1 MTAVFLNPQLYVQKN
16 DRFTTGIIYMPII
29 LAYLISHFKK
39 NNIETKILDLYG
51 MDPKRYQKN
60 DNSLIFGYDIN
71 EVDQNILKNASCFF
85 VYANQVANHLS
96 VINIIK
102 FLKKNFTSTPIIVL
116 ENSQAVTAYSLS
128 NIKNEFLDIGCDYI
142 IIGDLEKPALELYNN
157 INKPDLIKNIGG
169 VISKEFNNDKI
180 NFVEDL
186 DLLDFPAWED
196 FPLKNYWELGYSH
209 GPLSNKKYLPMLTSR
224 GCPYPCNFCVVPKT
238 NERKWRSRTPK
249 NVLNEIKF
257 WQKKLGIK
265 EFHFEDLNPTVN
277 DKRTKEFCNLI
288 IKENIIIEWKIVAGT
303 KVERIKD
310 DETIELLSR
319 AGCKYISI
327 SPESGSKE
335 VMKNIDKPFNY
346 QHALKSVKK
355 MNKQNIFTQACF
367 IIGYPGEKKTDLIQ
381 TRKMIFD
388 LTKRGID
395 EIAVFIITPI
405 PGSNIYNKFKGF
417 GSLSNLTFTP
427 TWRKD
432 YKKLYKER
440 LIMYLI
446 FLCTKFIFHPLKMF
460 RQTINFFRKK
470 FDTKMEMV
478 PYKVLKLK
486 SFENAR
492 KINN

>member
-1 MTAVFLNPQLYVQKN
+1 MSAVFFNPQLYVQKN
-16 DRFTTGIIYMPII
+16 DKFTTGIIYMPII

-39 NNIETKILDLYG
+39 NNIETKVLDLYG
-51 MDPKRYQKN
+51 MDPKRYQEN
-60 DNSLIFGYDIN
+60 INSLIFGYDIS
-71 EVDQNILKNASCFF
+71 EVDQDILKNASCFF

-96 VINIIK
+96 VIDIVN

-128 NIKNEFLDIGCDYI
+128 KIKNEFFDIGCDYI
-142 IIGDLEKPALELYNN
+142 IIGDLEKPAVALYDSL
-157 INKPDLIKNIGG
+157 NKPELIKNINGI
-169 VISKEFNNDKI
+169 ISKKFSNDKI
-180 NFVEDL
+180 DFVKDL
-186 DLLDFPAWED
+186 DLLDFPSWED

-209 GPLSNKKYLPMLTSR
+209 GPLSNQKYLPMLTSR

-257 WQKKLGIK
+257 WQEKLGIK

-277 DKRTKEFCNLI
+277 DKRTKELCNLI
-288 IKENIIIEWKIVAGT
+288 IKEKVIIEWKIVAGT
-303 KVERIKD
+303 KVESIKD

-335 VMKNIDKPFNY
+335 VMQKIDKPFNY

-355 MNKQNIFTQACF
+355 MNKEKIFTQACF
-367 IIGYPGEKKTDLIQ
+367 VIGYPEETKKDLIK

-388 LTKRGID
+388 LSKRGID

-405 PGSNIYNKFKGF
+405 PGSNIYEQFKGF

-427 TWRKD
+427 TWRRD
-432 YKKLYKER
+432 YKQLYKER

-446 FLCTKFIFHPLKMF
+446 FLSTKLIFHPLKML
-460 RQTINFFRKK
+460 RQVINFFRKR

-486 SFENAR
+486 SFENAK
-492 KINN
+492 KI